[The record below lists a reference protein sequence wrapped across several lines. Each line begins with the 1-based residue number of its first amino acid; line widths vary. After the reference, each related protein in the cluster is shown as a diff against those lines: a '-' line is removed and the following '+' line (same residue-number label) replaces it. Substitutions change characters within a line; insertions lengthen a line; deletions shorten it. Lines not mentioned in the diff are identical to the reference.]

1 MNKMYLKLKVALLIS
16 LRNAISDHLPVGSSL
31 VILDILMFV
40 LTEYLHERPLTMK
53 RLLLSLDLS
62 HTGFRYH
69 FKKLVDD
76 NWINLSRLTEKNS
89 DQRLRFITP
98 SSKLVTKIV
107 LISNIMNDQLEEI
120 RNQTETVGLPN

>member
-1 MNKMYLKLKVALLIS
+1 MNKMYLKLEVALLIS

-53 RLLLSLDLS
+53 KLLLSLDLS

-107 LISNIMNDQLEEI
+107 LISNIMNHQLEEL
-120 RNQTETVGLPN
+120 RQQKESVGLPN

>member
-89 DQRLRFITP
+89 DQRLRFLHLP
-98 SSKLVTKIV
+98 AKLVTKIV
-107 LISNIMNDQLEEI
+107 LFPIS
-120 RNQTETVGLPN
+120 

>member
-16 LRNAISDHLPVGSSL
+16 LRNAISDHPPVGSSL

-120 RNQTETVGLPN
+120 RKQKETVGLPN